1 MYLDEYKRW
10 LAADLED
17 ADLKPELAKVEGNDD
32 EIKDRFAVAL
42 KFGTAGLRGVL
53 GAGTNRMNIY
63 VVRQATQGL
72 ANWVLTQG
80 GTQTVAISYDSRLKS
95 DVFAKTA
102 AGVLAANG
110 IKVRIYDA
118 LMPVPALSFATRYYE
133 CNAGIMVTASH
144 NPSDDNGIKIFNADG
159 FKLPDEVEDE
169 IERIIRGETPEITP
183 SRIGKAYRI
192 DDARGR
198 YIEFAKSSIQNRSL
212 KGTKAVLDCA
222 NGAAYYIAPL
232 ILKELGVEVIAI
244 STTPN
249 GTNINENCGATHPE
263 EMCRLVREHHAD
275 VGISLDGDADRVIF
289 CDADGNVVNGDRI
302 IGLCALDYK
311 AHGRLSNN
319 AIAVTSM
326 SNLGLLAAMKTA
338 GIHVEVTAVGDRYVI
353 EKMREMNLSL
363 GGEQS
368 GHLIFLDYVTTG
380 DGIISALHV
389 LNLMK
394 GKDKPLKELA
404 AFMEEYPQ
412 KLVSMPVRERVPI
425 EQLKLLSSVIADA
438 DRALQA
444 SGRVVVRYS
453 GTENKIR
460 LLVEAKDAAD
470 VELWLGKLTEAVKKE
485 LA

>member
-1 MYLDEYKRW
+1 MEVITT
-10 LAADLED
+10 A
-17 ADLKPELAKVEGNDD
+17 VEPDG
-32 EIKDRFAVAL
+32 F
-42 KFGTAGLRGVL
+42 
-53 GAGTNRMNIY
+53 NI
-63 VVRQATQGL
+63 
-72 ANWVLTQG
+72 
-80 GTQTVAISYDSRLKS
+80 
-95 DVFAKTA
+95 
-102 AGVLAANG
+102 
-110 IKVRIYDA
+110 
-118 LMPVPALSFATRYYE
+118 
-133 CNAGIMVTASH
+133 NAG
-144 NPSDDNGIKIFNADG
+144 
-159 FKLPDEVEDE
+159 
-169 IERIIRGETPEITP
+169 
-183 SRIGKAYRI
+183 
-192 DDARGR
+192 
-198 YIEFAKSSIQNRSL
+198 
-212 KGTKAVLDCA
+212 
-222 NGAAYYIAPL
+222 
-232 ILKELGVEVIAI
+232 
-244 STTPN
+244 
-249 GTNINENCGATHPE
+249 CGATHPE
-263 EMCRLVREHHAD
+263 NMSKLVKEYGAD

-394 GKDKPLKELA
+394 GKDKPLKELV

>member
-1 MYLDEYKRW
+1 MGKLFGTDGIRGKANVYPITPETALRVGKSIAHVFGAGDNTPKVVLGKDTRLSGYM
-10 LAADLED
+10 LET
-17 ADLKPELAKVEGNDD
+17 ALTSGLVSMGMNVLEVGPMPTP
-32 EIKDRFAVAL
+32 AVAHL
-42 KFGTAGLRGVL
+42 TKSM
-53 GAGTNRMNIY
+53 GA
-63 VVRQATQGL
+63 
-72 ANWVLTQG
+72 
-80 GTQTVAISYDSRLKS
+80 D
-95 DVFAKTA
+95 
-102 AGVLAANG
+102 
-110 IKVRIYDA
+110 
-118 LMPVPALSFATRYYE
+118 
-133 CNAGIMVTASH
+133 CGIMITASH
-144 NPSDDNGIKIFNADG
+144 NPSDDNGIKIFSADG
-159 FKLPDEVEDE
+159 FKLPDDVESR
-169 IERIIRGETPEITP
+169 IEHYILESERGNELQG
-183 SRIGKAYRI
+183 SRRIGKAYRI

-198 YIEFAKSSIQNRSL
+198 YIEFAKSSIKNHSL
-212 KGTKAVLDCA
+212 KGIKAVLDCA
-222 NGAAYYIAPL
+222 NGAAYSIAPL
-232 ILKELGVEVIAI
+232 IFRELGVEVI
-244 STTPN
+244 TTAVEPD
-249 GTNINENCGATHPE
+249 GFNINAGCGATHPE
-263 EMCRLVREHHAD
+263 NMSKLVKEYGAD

-425 EQLKLLSSVIADA
+425 ERLKLLSSVIADA

-470 VELWLGKLTEAVKKE
+470 VELWLGKLPEAVKKE

>member
-1 MYLDEYKRW
+1 MLG
-10 LAADLED
+10 AG
-17 ADLKPELAKVEGNDD
+17 GNDGRKRVVLG
-32 EIKDRFAVAL
+32 KDTRISGYMLENAL
-42 KFGTAGLRGVL
+42 TAGLTGMGMDVL
-53 GAGTNRMNIY
+53 SVGPMPTPAVAHLTKSMGA
-63 VVRQATQGL
+63 A
-72 ANWVLTQG
+72 
-80 GTQTVAISYDSRLKS
+80 
-95 DVFAKTA
+95 
-102 AGVLAANG
+102 
-110 IKVRIYDA
+110 
-118 LMPVPALSFATRYYE
+118 
-133 CNAGIMVTASH
+133 CGIMITASH
-144 NPSDDNGIKIFNADG
+144 NPACDNGIKIFSADG
-159 FKLPDEVEDE
+159 FKLPDDVESR
-169 IERIIRGETPEITP
+169 IEHYILESERGNELQG
-183 SRIGKAYRI
+183 SRRIGKAYRI

-198 YIEFAKSSIQNRSL
+198 YIEFAKSSIKNHSL
-212 KGTKAVLDCA
+212 KGIKAVLDCA
-222 NGAAYYIAPL
+222 NGAAYSIAPL
-232 ILKELGVEVIAI
+232 IFRELGVEVI
-244 STTPN
+244 TTAVEPD
-249 GTNINENCGATHPE
+249 GFNINAGCGATHPE
-263 EMCRLVREHHAD
+263 NMSKLVKEYGAD

-425 EQLKLLSSVIADA
+425 ERLKLLSSVIADA